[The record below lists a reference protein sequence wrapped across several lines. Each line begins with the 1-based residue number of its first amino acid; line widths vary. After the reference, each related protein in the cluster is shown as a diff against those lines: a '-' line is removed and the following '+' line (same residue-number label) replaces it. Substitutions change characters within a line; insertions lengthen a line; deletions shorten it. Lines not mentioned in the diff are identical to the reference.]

1 MDLSAVRRVVVA
13 HNPVGAQDDPSTAD
27 VLAQVELVETGL
39 VALGIPFER
48 IAVPDWKPWLHLRAA
63 PGTVVFNL
71 VEAPPGTPHVQP
83 AAAAALDLLG
93 LPYTGSPPP
102 VLWIT
107 TDKLA
112 MRALFASE
120 GLPVAPGGRLDLENP
135 QVLDRVPGP
144 WILKPNCEDA
154 SVGLEG
160 DPVCRTREEA
170 LARGRLLARRFPDQ
184 AVLAELYLPGRE
196 LNVSLLAKDGGV
208 EALPVAEIVFE
219 DFPEGMSRVVNY
231 EAKWLDDSFD
241 CIHTVRHFPEDP
253 ADAALLERVR
263 EISEAAW
270 RISGLRGYA
279 RVDLRLDED
288 GNPHILEV
296 NANPCL
302 AADAGFLAA
311 AARVGL
317 TAGDVVGR
325 ILAAV
330 PGVEPPVPSES
341 SSHVSGIEVRKD
353 LRASDRAPLEELI
366 RATEFFNPEE
376 IGVALEL
383 VDDRLANGEASH
395 YQFLVGEVD
404 GQVAGYACWG
414 PVPGTLASVD
424 LYWIV
429 VHPAFQG
436 KKAGSALLSATEEH
450 VRSEGR
456 TRVYVETSTRAQ
468 YHPTRAF
475 YAACGYT
482 LAAELPDFYA
492 PGDGK
497 AMFVKVLG

>member
-13 HNPVGAQDDPSTAD
+13 HNPVGAEDDPSTAD
-27 VLAQVELVETGL
+27 VLAQVELVEAGL
-39 VALGIPFER
+39 DALGIPHER
-48 IAVPDWKPWLHLRAA
+48 VAVAEWKPWLQLRAS

-71 VEAPPGTPHVQP
+71 VEAPPGRPHVQP
-83 AAAAALDLLG
+83 ASAAALDLLG

-112 MRALFASE
+112 MRALFAAE

-135 QVLDRVPGP
+135 EVLDRVPAP
-144 WILKPNCEDA
+144 WILKPSCEDA

-170 LARGRLLARRFPDQ
+170 LDRGRLLARRFPDQ
-184 AVLAELYLPGRE
+184 AVLVERYLPGRE
-196 LNVSLLAKDGGV
+196 LNASLLARDGGV
-208 EALPVAEIVFE
+208 QVLPVAEIVFE

-231 EAKWLDDSFD
+231 EAKWVDDSFD

-270 RISGLRGYA
+270 KVSGFRGYA

-288 GNPHILEV
+288 GNPHILEA

-302 AADAGFLAA
+302 AAGAGFMAA
-311 AARVGL
+311 AARAGL
-317 TAGDVVGR
+317 TAKDVAGR
-325 ILAAV
+325 ILADIAGSGN
-330 PGVEPPVPSES
+330 PES
-341 SSHVSGIEVRKD
+341 G
-353 LRASDRAPLEELI
+353 LRIRRSLEAADRAPLEEVI

-376 IGVALEL
+376 IDVALEL

-395 YQFLVGEVD
+395 YRFLVGEVD

-414 PVPGTLASVD
+414 PIAGTLASVD

-436 KKAGSALLSATEEH
+436 KKAGSTLLKAAEEQIQ
-450 VRSEGR
+450 SEGR
-456 TRVYVETSTRAQ
+456 SRVYVETSTRPQ
-468 YHPTRAF
+468 YLPTRAF
-475 YAACGYT
+475 YAVCGYT

-497 AMFVKVLG
+497 AVFVKVL